1 MKQELSKSKLN
12 YFYHFSN
19 EGINHLHILKDIF
32 VSMTEFNDHLLNDS
46 RLMKLDL

>member
-12 YFYHFSN
+12 YFYRFSN